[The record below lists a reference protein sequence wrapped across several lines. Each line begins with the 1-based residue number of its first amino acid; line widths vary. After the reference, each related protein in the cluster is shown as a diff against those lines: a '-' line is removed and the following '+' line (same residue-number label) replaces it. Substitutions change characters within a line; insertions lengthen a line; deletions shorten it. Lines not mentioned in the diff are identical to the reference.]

1 MLSIP
6 NYQIIEFLDW
16 LRIQLGGT
24 MSKTELLDWLQ
35 SLPEEFMSE
44 NSTLYSLSGEYLLY
58 ARDKRRARIWKKTT
72 YDSVKVIIDDF
83 LEWLQTEHAW
93 YRIEDTKRGWLSEE
107 YLSYIRYNERLRL
120 REQENE
126 RGCMKIDFSRQ
137 DLEFEAKRLVW
148 STRELLSDKRKLE
161 EVKSM
166 LSRPEGC
173 VEFMTLYPERYNIM
187 LSDILNFFDWIRNQY
202 PELNLSGDIPLC
214 KLNDLID
221 EFCKNKRSPEAN
233 SLKKQI
239 KQMFKESRNSNFISK
254 IREWFTNNG
263 NKTEEESNPFDRY
276 SRVKFHGM
284 FLFPKGC
291 AAQLNKFI
299 EESWQDL
306 NSMTGE
312 WIDIYYSKKDV
323 KNRTCYDVRDN
334 IKRFDKINNADLPA
348 FIIWDN
354 DFENSYPIP
363 ISDLEIKKIL
373 ILIAHLVDSIRHD
386 NTLSKV
392 VDDGMKFI
400 NEEKLKNK
408 PFQTNINHMGDKIEI
423 NNSNINSFAFKSSVK
438 DSFNKNS
445 DNSNENITNVINVIK
460 EIGKIVETSKNKDA
474 NVLFKEFT
482 KELDRKQPSK
492 PKLRSFW
499 NSLEEILPILSTT
512 ASIAETIMEI
522 IN

>member
-16 LRIQLGGT
+16 LRIRLGGT
-24 MSKTELLDWLQ
+24 MSKTELLDWVQ
-35 SLPEEFMSE
+35 SQKGEFKSE

-58 ARDKRRARIWKKTT
+58 ARDKRRARIWKKTV
-72 YDSVKVIIDDF
+72 YGSVKIIIDDF
-83 LEWLQTEHAW
+83 LEWLQRKHAW

-126 RGCMKIDFSRQ
+126 RGYMKIDFSRQ
-137 DLEFEAKRLVW
+137 DLEFETERLVW
-148 STRELLSDKRKLE
+148 STRNLLSDKRKLE

-166 LSRPEGC
+166 LSHPEGC
-173 VEFMTLYPERYNIM
+173 VELMIMYPERYNIM

-221 EFCKNKRSPEAN
+221 EFCKNKKSPETN
-233 SLKKQI
+233 LLKKQI
-239 KQMFKESRNSNFISK
+239 KQMFKESRNGNFISK

-276 SRVKFHGM
+276 SRVKFHGI

-323 KNRTCYDVRDN
+323 KDRTCYDVRDN

-348 FIIWDN
+348 FIIWGN

-363 ISDLEIKKIL
+363 ISDLENKKIL
-373 ILIAHLVDSIRHD
+373 TLIAHLVDSIRND
-386 NTLSKV
+386 KSLPEV
-392 VDDGMKFI
+392 VDDGINFI
-400 NEEKLKNK
+400 REELRKNK
-408 PFQTNINHMGDKIEI
+408 PNQINIQNMGDIFEL
-423 NNSNINSFAFKSSVK
+423 NNANNITLVNRAKVDNAF
-438 DSFNKNS
+438 NNNS
-445 DNSNENITNVINVIK
+445 DNCNENLANVIK

-482 KELDRKQPSK
+482 KELDKKRPSK
-492 PKLRSFW
+492 PKLKSFW
-499 NSLEEILPILSTT
+499 NSLKEILPILSST
-512 ASIAETIMEI
+512 ASIAKTIMEI

>member
-58 ARDKRRARIWKKTT
+58 ARDKRRARIWEKTA
-72 YDSVKVIIDDF
+72 YGSVKVIIDDF
-83 LEWLQTEHAW
+83 LEWLQREHAW
-93 YRIEDTKRGWLSEE
+93 HRIKDTKRGWLSEE

-173 VEFMTLYPERYNIM
+173 VELMIMYPERYNIM

-202 PELNLSGDIPLC
+202 PELNLLGDIPFC

-233 SLKKQI
+233 LLKKQI
-239 KQMFKESRNSNFISK
+239 KQMFKESRNGNFISK

-323 KNRTCYDVRDN
+323 KDRTCYDVRDN

-363 ISDLEIKKIL
+363 ISDLENKKIL
-373 ILIAHLVDSIRHD
+373 TLIAHLVDSIRND
-386 NTLSKV
+386 KNLPEV
-392 VDDGMKFI
+392 VDDGMNFI
-400 NEEKLKNK
+400 REELRKNEPN
-408 PFQTNINHMGDKIEI
+408 QINIQNMGDIFELNNANNITLI
-423 NNSNINSFAFKSSVK
+423 NRSKVKNAF
-438 DSFNKNS
+438 NNNS
-445 DNSNENITNVINVIK
+445 DNCNENLANVIK

-482 KELDRKQPSK
+482 KELDKKQPSK

-499 NSLEEILPILSTT
+499 NSLKEILPILSTT

>member
-16 LRIQLGGT
+16 LRIRLGGT
-24 MSKTELLDWLQ
+24 MSKTELLDWVQ
-35 SLPEEFMSE
+35 SQKGEFKSE

-58 ARDKRRARIWKKTT
+58 ARDKRRARIWKKTA
-72 YDSVKVIIDDF
+72 YGSVKIIIDDF
-83 LEWLQTEHAW
+83 LEWLQRKHAW

-126 RGCMKIDFSRQ
+126 RGYMKIDFSRQ
-137 DLEFEAKRLVW
+137 DLEFETERLVW
-148 STRELLSDKRKLE
+148 STRNLLSDKRKLE

-166 LSRPEGC
+166 LSHPEGC
-173 VEFMTLYPERYNIM
+173 VELMIMYPERYNIM

-233 SLKKQI
+233 LLKKQI
-239 KQMFKESRNSNFISK
+239 KQMFKESRNGNFISK

-276 SRVKFHGM
+276 SRVKFHGII
-284 FLFPKGC
+284 LFPEDYKL
-291 AAQLNKFI
+291 QLKSFI
-299 EESWQDL
+299 EESWQEL
-306 NSMTGE
+306 NSLTDE
-312 WIDIYYSKKDV
+312 WIDIYYSKQDIKDR
-323 KNRTCYDVRDN
+323 NCYNFLNKTKSFVN
-334 IKRFDKINNADLPA
+334 IDRAALPA

-354 DFENSYPIP
+354 DLKNSFPIP
-363 ISDLEIKKIL
+363 ISDLENKKIKK
-373 ILIAHLVDSIRHD
+373 LIAHIVDSIRSGK
-386 NTLSKV
+386 NLPEV
-392 VDDGMKFI
+392 IDDGIKFI
-400 NEEKLKNK
+400 NEEKSKNK
-408 PFQTNINHMGDKIEI
+408 PVQTNINYMGDKIEI
-423 NNSNINSFAFKSSVK
+423 NNSNVNNLTFKSNVK

-445 DNSNENITNVINVIK
+445 DNSNENITNVIK
-460 EIGKIVETSKNKDA
+460 EIAKIVEASGKNEA
-474 NVLFKEFT
+474 VELFKAFT
-482 KELDRKQPSK
+482 EEMNKTQPSK
-492 PKLRSFW
+492 PALKNFW
-499 NSLEEILPILSTT
+499 NSLKGILPILSTT

>member
-6 NYQIIEFLDW
+6 NYQIVEFLDW

-24 MSKTELLDWLQ
+24 MSKTELLDWVQ
-35 SLPEEFMSE
+35 RQKGEFMSE
-44 NSTLYSLSGEYLLY
+44 NSTLLSLSREYLLY
-58 ARDKRRARIWKKTT
+58 TRDKRRTRIWKKTA

-83 LEWLQTEHAW
+83 LEWLQREYAW

-107 YLSYIRYNERLRL
+107 YLSYIRYNERFRP

-126 RGCMKIDFSRQ
+126 HNRIRIDLSRYG
-137 DLEFEAKRLVW
+137 LENESERLVR
-148 STRELLSDKRKLE
+148 STRELLSDKRKLK

-173 VEFMTLYPERYNIM
+173 VELMIMYPERYNIM

-202 PELNLSGDIPLC
+202 PELNLSGDIPFS
-214 KLNDLID
+214 KLINLVD
-221 EFCKNKRSPEAN
+221 EFCKNKKSPEAN
-233 SLKKQI
+233 LLKKQI

-254 IREWFTNNG
+254 IREWFNNNG
-263 NKTEEESNPFDRY
+263 NKTGERPNPFDRY

-312 WIDIYYSKKDV
+312 WIDIYYSEKDV
-323 KNRTCYDVRDN
+323 KDRTCYDVRDN

-354 DFENSYPIP
+354 NFENTYPIP
-363 ISDLEIKKIL
+363 ISDLENKKIL
-373 ILIAHLVDSIRHD
+373 TLIAHLVDSIRND
-386 NTLSKV
+386 KSLPEV
-392 VDDGMKFI
+392 VDDGMNFI
-400 NEEKLKNK
+400 REELRKNEPNQINIQNMGDIFELNNAN
-408 PFQTNINHMGDKIEI
+408 NINLVNRSKVDNAF
-423 NNSNINSFAFKSSVK
+423 NN
-438 DSFNKNS
+438 NS
-445 DNSNENITNVINVIK
+445 DNCNENLANVIK

-482 KELDRKQPSK
+482 KELDKKQPSK

-499 NSLEEILPILSTT
+499 NSLKDILPTLSST
-512 ASIAETIMEI
+512 ASIAKTIMEI

>member
-16 LRIQLGGT
+16 LRIRLGGT
-24 MSKTELLDWLQ
+24 MSKTELLDWVQ
-35 SLPEEFMSE
+35 SQKGESKSE

-58 ARDKRRARIWKKTT
+58 AHDKKRTRIWEKTA

-83 LEWLQTEHAW
+83 LEWLQRKHAW

-126 RGCMKIDFSRQ
+126 RGYMKIDFSRQ
-137 DLEFEAKRLVW
+137 DLEFETERLVW
-148 STRELLSDKRKLE
+148 STRNLLSDKRKLE

-166 LSRPEGC
+166 LSHPEGC
-173 VEFMTLYPERYNIM
+173 VELMIMYPERYNIM

-202 PELNLSGDIPLC
+202 PELNLSGDIPFC

-233 SLKKQI
+233 LLKKQI
-239 KQMFKESRNSNFISK
+239 KKMFKESRNGNFISK

-263 NKTEEESNPFDRY
+263 NKTQEESNPFDRY
-276 SRVKFHGM
+276 SRVKFHGI

-312 WIDIYYSKKDV
+312 WIDIYYSKKDI
-323 KNRTCYDVRDN
+323 KDRTCYDVRDN
-334 IKRFDKINNADLPA
+334 IKRFDNIKNADLPA

-363 ISDLEIKKIL
+363 ISDLENKKNL
-373 ILIAHLVDSIRHD
+373 TLIAHLVDSIRSGK
-386 NTLSKV
+386 NLPEV
-392 VDDGMKFI
+392 IDDGIKFI
-400 NEEKLKNK
+400 NEEKSKNK
-408 PFQTNINHMGDKIEI
+408 PVQTNINYMGDKIEI
-423 NNSNINSFAFKSSVK
+423 NNSNVNNLTFKSNVK

-445 DNSNENITNVINVIK
+445 DNSNENITNVIK
-460 EIGKIVETSKNKDA
+460 EIAKIVEASKNKDA

-482 KELDRKQPSK
+482 KELDKKQPSK

-499 NSLEEILPILSTT
+499 NSLKEILPILSTT

>member
-16 LRIQLGGT
+16 LRIRLGGT
-24 MSKTELLDWLQ
+24 MSKTELLDWVQ
-35 SLPEEFMSE
+35 SQKGEFKSE
-44 NSTLYSLSGEYLLY
+44 NSRLLRLSKEYLLY
-58 ARDKRRARIWKKTT
+58 AHDKRRTRIWEKTA

-83 LEWLQTEHAW
+83 LEWLQREHAW
-93 YRIEDTKRGWLSEE
+93 YILRDTRRWQLSEE

-166 LSRPEGC
+166 LSHPEGC
-173 VEFMTLYPERYNIM
+173 MELMIMYPERYNIM

-202 PELNLSGDIPLC
+202 PELNLSGDIPFC

-221 EFCKNKRSPEAN
+221 EFCKNKNTPEAN

-239 KQMFKESRNSNFISK
+239 KRMFKESRNSNFISK

-276 SRVKFHGM
+276 NRVKFHGII
-284 FLFPKGC
+284 LFPEDYKL
-291 AAQLNKFI
+291 QLKSFI
-299 EESWQDL
+299 EESWQEL
-306 NSMTGE
+306 NSLTDE
-312 WIDIYYSKKDV
+312 WIDIYYSKQDIKDR
-323 KNRTCYDVRDN
+323 NCYNFLNKTKGFVN
-334 IKRFDKINNADLPA
+334 IDRAALPA

-354 DFENSYPIP
+354 DLKNSLPIP
-363 ISDLEIKKIL
+363 ISDLENKKIKK
-373 ILIAHLVDSIRHD
+373 LIAHIVDSIRSGK
-386 NTLSKV
+386 NLPEV
-392 VDDGMKFI
+392 IDDGIKFI
-400 NEEKLKNK
+400 NEEKSKNK
-408 PFQTNINHMGDKIEI
+408 PVQTNINYMGDKIEI
-423 NNSNINSFAFKSSVK
+423 NNSNVNNLTFKSNVK

-445 DNSNENITNVINVIK
+445 DNSNENITKVIK
-460 EIGKIVETSKNKDA
+460 EIAKIVEASKNKDA

-482 KELDRKQPSK
+482 KELDKKQPSK

-499 NSLEEILPILSTT
+499 DSLKEILPTLSST

>member
-24 MSKTELLDWLQ
+24 MSKTELLDWVQ
-35 SLPEEFMSE
+35 RQEGEFMSE
-44 NSTLYSLSGEYLLY
+44 NRTLLSLSREYLLY
-58 ARDKRRARIWKKTT
+58 TRDKRRTHIWKKTA

-83 LEWLQTEHAW
+83 LEWLQREYPW

-107 YLSYIRYNERLRL
+107 YLSYILYNERLRL
-120 REQENE
+120 REQKNE
-126 RGCMKIDFSRQ
+126 RGCIKIDLSRYG
-137 DLEFEAKRLVW
+137 LENETERLVR
-148 STRELLSDKRKLE
+148 STRELLSDKRRLE
-161 EVKSM
+161 EIKSM
-166 LSRPEGC
+166 PSHPEGC
-173 VEFMTLYPERYNIM
+173 VELMIMYPERYNIM

-221 EFCKNKRSPEAN
+221 EFCKNKKSPEAN
-233 SLKKQI
+233 LLKKQI

-276 SRVKFHGM
+276 SRVKFHGI

-312 WIDIYYSKKDV
+312 WIDIYYSKKDI
-323 KNRTCYDVRDN
+323 KDRTRTCYDVRDN
-334 IKRFDKINNADLPA
+334 IKRFDNIKNADLPA

-354 DFENSYPIP
+354 NFENSYPIP
-363 ISDLEIKKIL
+363 ISDLENKKIL
-373 ILIAHLVDSIRHD
+373 TLIAHLVDSIRND
-386 NTLSKV
+386 KSLPEV
-392 VDDGMKFI
+392 VDDGMNFI
-400 NEEKLKNK
+400 REELRKNK
-408 PFQTNINHMGDKIEI
+408 PNQINIQNMGDIFELNNANNINLVNRAKVDNAF
-423 NNSNINSFAFKSSVK
+423 NN
-438 DSFNKNS
+438 NS
-445 DNSNENITNVINVIK
+445 DNCNENLANVIK

-474 NVLFKEFT
+474 NVLFKDFT
-482 KELDRKQPSK
+482 KELDKKRPSK
-492 PKLRSFW
+492 PKLKSFW
-499 NSLEEILPILSTT
+499 NSLKEILPILSTT

>member
-1 MLSIP
+1 MYL
-6 NYQIIEFLDW
+6 E
-16 LRIQLGGT
+16 
-24 MSKTELLDWLQ
+24 KT
-35 SLPEEFMSE
+35 
-44 NSTLYSLSGEYLLY
+44 
-58 ARDKRRARIWKKTT
+58 A

-83 LEWLQTEHAW
+83 LEWLQREYAW
-93 YRIEDTKRGWLSEE
+93 YRIEDTKRGWLLEE
-107 YLSYIRYNERLRL
+107 YLSYIRYNERFRL

-126 RGCMKIDFSRQ
+126 HNRIRIDLSRYG
-137 DLEFEAKRLVW
+137 LENESERLVR

-166 LSRPEGC
+166 LSHPEGC
-173 VEFMTLYPERYNIM
+173 VELMIMYPERYNIM

-221 EFCKNKRSPEAN
+221 EFCKNKKSPETN
-233 SLKKQI
+233 LLKKQI
-239 KQMFKESRNSNFISK
+239 KQMFKESRNGNFISK

-323 KNRTCYDVRDN
+323 KDRTCYDVRDN

-348 FIIWDN
+348 FIIWGN

-363 ISDLEIKKIL
+363 ISDLENKKIL
-373 ILIAHLVDSIRHD
+373 TLIAHLVDSIRND
-386 NTLSKV
+386 KSLPEV
-392 VDDGMKFI
+392 VDDGINFI
-400 NEEKLKNK
+400 REELRKNK
-408 PFQTNINHMGDKIEI
+408 PNQINIQNMGDIFEL
-423 NNSNINSFAFKSSVK
+423 NNANNITLVNRAKVDNAF
-438 DSFNKNS
+438 NNNS
-445 DNSNENITNVINVIK
+445 DNCNENLANVIK

-482 KELDRKQPSK
+482 KELDKKRPSK
-492 PKLRSFW
+492 PKLKSFW
-499 NSLEEILPILSTT
+499 NSLKEILPILSST
-512 ASIAETIMEI
+512 ASIAKTIMEI

>member
-6 NYQIIEFLDW
+6 NYQIVEFLDW

-24 MSKTELLDWLQ
+24 MSKTELLDWVQ
-35 SLPEEFMSE
+35 RQKGEFMSE
-44 NSTLYSLSGEYLLY
+44 NSTLLSLSREYLLY
-58 ARDKRRARIWKKTT
+58 TRDKRRTRIWKKTA

-83 LEWLQTEHAW
+83 LEWLQREYPW

-107 YLSYIRYNERLRL
+107 YLSYILYNERLRL

-126 RGCMKIDFSRQ
+126 RGCIKIDLSRYG
-137 DLEFEAKRLVW
+137 LENETERLVR
-148 STRELLSDKRKLE
+148 STRELLSDKRRLE

-166 LSRPEGC
+166 LSHPEGC
-173 VEFMTLYPERYNIM
+173 VELMIMYPERYNIM

-221 EFCKNKRSPEAN
+221 EFCKNKKSPEAN

-323 KNRTCYDVRDN
+323 KDRTCYDVRDN

-363 ISDLEIKKIL
+363 ISDLENKKIL
-373 ILIAHLVDSIRHD
+373 TLIAHIVDSIRSGK
-386 NTLSKV
+386 NLPEV
-392 VDDGMKFI
+392 IDDGMNFI
-400 NEEKLKNK
+400 REELRKNEPN
-408 PFQTNINHMGDKIEI
+408 QINIQNMGDIFEL
-423 NNSNINSFAFKSSVK
+423 NNANNITLVNRSKVDNAF
-438 DSFNKNS
+438 NNNS
-445 DNSNENITNVINVIK
+445 DNCNENLANVIK

-482 KELDRKQPSK
+482 KELDKKQPSK

-499 NSLEEILPILSTT
+499 NSLKEILPILSTT

>member
-16 LRIQLGGT
+16 LRIRLGGT
-24 MSKTELLDWLQ
+24 MSKTELLDWVQ
-35 SLPEEFMSE
+35 SQKGESKSE
-44 NSTLYSLSGEYLLY
+44 NSRLLRLSKEYLLY
-58 ARDKRRARIWKKTT
+58 AHDKRRTRIWEKTA

-83 LEWLQTEHAW
+83 LEWLQREHAW
-93 YRIEDTKRGWLSEE
+93 YILRDTRRWQLSEE
-107 YLSYIRYNERLRL
+107 YLSYIRDKERFRL
-120 REQENE
+120 WKQENE
-126 RGCMKIDFSRQ
+126 HNRIRIDLSRYS
-137 DLEFEAKRLVW
+137 LENESERLVR

-166 LSRPEGC
+166 LSHPEGC
-173 VEFMTLYPERYNIM
+173 VELMIMYPERYNIM

-221 EFCKNKRSPEAN
+221 EFCKNKNTPEAN

-239 KQMFKESRNSNFISK
+239 KRMFKESRNGNFISK

-323 KNRTCYDVRDN
+323 KDRTCYDVRDN

-354 DFENSYPIP
+354 DFENTYPIP
-363 ISDLEIKKIL
+363 ISDLENKKIL
-373 ILIAHLVDSIRHD
+373 TLIAHLVDSIRND
-386 NTLSKV
+386 KSLSEV
-392 VDDGMKFI
+392 VDDGMNFI
-400 NEEKLKNK
+400 REELRKNEPN
-408 PFQTNINHMGDKIEI
+408 QINIQNMGDIFEL
-423 NNSNINSFAFKSSVK
+423 NNANNITLVNRSKVDNAF
-438 DSFNKNS
+438 NNNS
-445 DNSNENITNVINVIK
+445 DNCNENLANVIK

-482 KELDRKQPSK
+482 KELDKKQPSK

-499 NSLEEILPILSTT
+499 NSLKEILPILSTT

>member
-6 NYQIIEFLDW
+6 NYQIVEFLDW

-24 MSKTELLDWLQ
+24 MSKTELLDWVQ
-35 SLPEEFMSE
+35 RQQEESMSE
-44 NSTLYSLSGEYLLY
+44 NSTLYSLSRDYLLY
-58 ARDKRRARIWKKTT
+58 ARDKRRARIWKKTA
-72 YDSVKVIIDDF
+72 YGSVKIIIDDF
-83 LEWLQTEHAW
+83 LEWLQREYPW

-107 YLSYIRYNERLRL
+107 YLSYILYNERLRL

-126 RGCMKIDFSRQ
+126 RGCIKIDLSRYG
-137 DLEFEAKRLVW
+137 LENETERLVR
-148 STRELLSDKRKLE
+148 STRELLSDKRRLE
-161 EVKSM
+161 EIKSM
-166 LSRPEGC
+166 PSRPEGC
-173 VEFMTLYPERYNIM
+173 VELMIMYPERYNIM

-221 EFCKNKRSPEAN
+221 EFCKNKKSPEAN
-233 SLKKQI
+233 LLKKQI
-239 KQMFKESRNSNFISK
+239 KQMFKESRNGNFISK

-312 WIDIYYSKKDV
+312 WIDIYYSKKDI
-323 KNRTCYDVRDN
+323 KDRTRTCYDVRDN
-334 IKRFDKINNADLPA
+334 IKRFDNIKNADLPA

-363 ISDLEIKKIL
+363 ISDLENKKIL
-373 ILIAHLVDSIRHD
+373 TLIAHLVDSIRND
-386 NTLSKV
+386 KSLPEV
-392 VDDGMKFI
+392 VDDGMNFI
-400 NEEKLKNK
+400 REELRKNEPNQINIQNMGDIFELNNAN
-408 PFQTNINHMGDKIEI
+408 NINLVNRSKVDNAF
-423 NNSNINSFAFKSSVK
+423 NN
-438 DSFNKNS
+438 NS
-445 DNSNENITNVINVIK
+445 DNCNENLANVIK

-482 KELDRKQPSK
+482 KELDKKQPSK

-499 NSLEEILPILSTT
+499 NSLKEILPILSKT